1 MLNRRILRIKA
12 FKVLYSTVFC
22 QDSQTQMTI
31 RDIDSALEQSCEAVR
46 DLYIL
51 MLGTV
56 APLTRIANERIE
68 AASRKINRTEEDLN
82 PNRKFADN
90 ALATFL
96 LEEPDFKKIWK
107 KKFPKFDWNQY
118 DLILKDILNDIAAKD
133 WYRSYMASETVSLAE
148 DCKLF
153 TKIFEEEFVDN
164 EALAEMLED
173 MSLLWNDDLAY
184 ALTCCCRSF
193 ETIAKTGRWSFPPL
207 YQSEIMAKE
216 GKEVESDKDFTV
228 RLLHNAYSSYP
239 KYSDLLSGMVSK
251 FEKDRLVSTDV
262 CLMVCC
268 LAEIMNFPS
277 IPARVSI
284 NEYVEISKF
293 YGTPKSSVFVNG
305 LLDKAARKLLAEGN
319 VNKTI

>member
-12 FKVLYSTVFC
+12 FKVLYSTVFT
-22 QDSQTQMTI
+22 QDSQSNSTLQ
-31 RDIDSALEQSCEAVR
+31 DAEALLDQSCEAVR

-56 APLTRIANERIE
+56 APLTKIARERVE
-68 AASRKINRTEEDLN
+68 AVSRKLNPSAEELN
-82 PNRKFADN
+82 PNLKFVN
-90 ALATFL
+90 NELAVL
-96 LEEPDFKKIWK
+96 LSEDVDFCKIWK

-118 DLILKDILNDIAAKD
+118 DLIFKSILSDISTKK
-133 WYRSYMASETVSLAE
+133 WYKSYMESPEHSLAQ
-148 DCKLF
+148 DCRLF
-153 TKIFEEEFVDN
+153 IKIFEEEFVDN
-164 EALAEMLED
+164 EDIAAVLED

-184 ALTCCCRSF
+184 ALTMCCRTCES
-193 ETIAKTGRWSFPPL
+193 IAKSGRWSLPPL

-216 GKEVESDKDFTV
+216 GKIVESDRDFVV
-228 RLLHNAYSSYP
+228 RLLRNACSTYP
-239 KYSDLLSGMVSK
+239 KFSDMISSMVTS

-268 LAEIMNFPS
+268 LAEIVSFPS

-293 YGTPKSSVFVNG
+293 YGTPRSSVFVNG
-305 LLDKAARKLLAEGN
+305 LLDRAVRKIIEERSLTKGL
-319 VNKTI
+319 

>member
-12 FKVLYSTVFC
+12 FKVLYSTVFS
-22 QDSQTQMTI
+22 QDSQNQMTI
-31 RDIDSALEQSCEAVR
+31 RDVDSALEQSCEAVR

-56 APLTRIANERIE
+56 APLTAIAKERIE
-68 AASRKINRTEEDLN
+68 AASRKITRTEEDTN
-82 PNRKFADN
+82 PNLKFASN
-90 ALATFL
+90 ALAVL
-96 LEEPDFKKIWK
+96 LTEDQDFKKVWK

-118 DLILKDILNDIAAKD
+118 DLILKDILNDIATKA
-133 WYRSYMASETVSLAE
+133 WYQKYMAAETVSLAE

-164 EALAEMLED
+164 EALSEMLED

-193 ETIAKTGRWSFPPL
+193 ETIAKTGRWTMPPL
-207 YQSEIMAKE
+207 YQSEMMAKE
-216 GKEVESDKDFTV
+216 GKVVESDKDFTV
-228 RLLHNAYSSYP
+228 KLLHNACASYQ
-239 KYSDLLSGMVSK
+239 KYSDLLSSMVSK

-268 LAEIMNFPS
+268 LAEIVNFPT

-305 LLDKAARKLLAEGN
+305 LLDKAARQLLEESG
-319 VNKTI
+319 VSKTI